1 MNSST
6 LTLNANIRT
15 SRIKSTKTVTAAQMV
30 RLITRKWDMIA
41 VIGLMTSSA
50 AYGVFALAHV
60 A

>member
-1 MNSST
+1 MTGST
-6 LTLNANIRT
+6 LTLKLNTNTVKPATKPVTVAQIGRT
-15 SRIKSTKTVTAAQMV
+15 
-30 RLITRKWDMIA
+30 LIRKWDMIA